1 MVIEHKL
8 CCFYYNTCPSK
19 ISSIRQY
26 FTPSS
31 SSLFC
36 SLSSNKPC
44 SVGLFNIFF
53 AGGSEPD
60 ASSIKQLFMPSLSS
74 LFRSLSSKKP
84 CSVGP
89 FNLFFWQEAQSLIL
103 QALLYQSWLMT
114 DSSVIQDSPVFLQTI
129 SAWSVAPWF
138 QVLDSKDR
146 CNNKA
151 KCDMRLLWM
160 QYLTPQQLQSLAA

>member
-19 ISSIRQY
+19 ISSIRQLVM
-26 FTPSS
+26 PSS

-60 ASSIKQLFMPSLSS
+60 ASSIKHLCRHCPASFAAYPQRNPVVWGPSI
-74 LFRSLSSKKP
+74 
-84 CSVGP
+84 V
-89 FNLFFWQEAQSLIL
+89 FFWQEAQSLIL

-129 SAWSVAPWF
+129 SASSVAPWF

-146 CNNKA
+146 CNYKA